1 MTARCAHDPAGVVA
15 RQPLFASLSAA
26 ECQGLVARSVC
37 RSVRRNELLFREG
50 EPCRGLH
57 LVVEGRV
64 RTYCANRNGHEQVLG
79 IYGAGESLGE
89 VSLFDEGP
97 YLASAR
103 AAEDSRLLFLPI
115 QEVQALYE
123 TRPEV
128 ARAVVRELA
137 GRVRELTALVDRLAL
152 QDVPTRVAAAVL
164 RFAEESGWSAFRL
177 PRTQEELAA
186 ELGTS
191 RESVARSLHDLRGAG
206 VIRQRGARIELLD
219 VAELRRLA
227 SRTGSASQRTRAGG
241 APRPVMAEK
250 GARPAL
256 SHA

>member
-1 MTARCAHDPAGVVA
+1 MTGRCAHDPAGVVA
-15 RQPLFASLSAA
+15 RQPLFASLSEA
-26 ECQGLVARSVC
+26 ECRGLVARSVC
-37 RSVRRNELLFREG
+37 RAFHRNELLFREG
-50 EPCRGLH
+50 ERCRGLY

-103 AAEDSRLLFLPI
+103 AAEASRLLFLPI
-115 QEVQALYE
+115 GEVQALYE

-164 RFAEESGWSAFRL
+164 RYAEENGHSFRL

-206 VIRQRGARIELLD
+206 VIRQRGARVELLD

-227 SRTGSASQRTRAGG
+227 SRTGSASQRMRARG
-241 APRPVMAEK
+241 AQRPVVAD
-250 GARPAL
+250 GAAL
-256 SHA
+256 AAPSGA

>member
-1 MTARCAHDPAGVVA
+1 MTTRCAHDPAGVVA
-15 RQPLFASLSAA
+15 RQPLFASLSDE

-37 RSVRRNELLFREG
+37 RSVRRNELVFREG

-64 RTYCANRNGHEQVLG
+64 RSYRANRDGHEQVLG
-79 IYGAGESLGE
+79 IYETGESLGE

-128 ARAVVRELA
+128 ARAMVRELA
-137 GRVRELTALVDRLAL
+137 GRVRELTTLVDRLAL

-164 RFAEESGWSAFRL
+164 RFAEESGWVPFRL

-219 VAELRRLA
+219 IGELRRLA
-227 SRTGSASQRTRAGG
+227 SRTGSASRRRVAAG
-241 APRPVMAEK
+241 APHRATSECAAHPPLAHV
-250 GARPAL
+250 
-256 SHA
+256 